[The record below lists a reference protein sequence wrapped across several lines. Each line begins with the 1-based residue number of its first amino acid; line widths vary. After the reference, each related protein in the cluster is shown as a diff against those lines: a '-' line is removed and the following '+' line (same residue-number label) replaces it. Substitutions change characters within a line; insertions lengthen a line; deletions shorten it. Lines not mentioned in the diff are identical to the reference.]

1 VPEWVADA
9 APARSSKRASRGKAA
24 TVTSAPREKGRP
36 EFAEAAAGQP
46 EPDADLREYLREWR
60 RAIAKE
66 NNIPAY
72 LVLHDSSLEEI
83 CHRQP
88 KFFAELR
95 QIPGIGERKA
105 ETYGTQILGA
115 LERFRGGARSAPVQR
130 KLAKPAEETL
140 QLLNEGRNFEEIAS
154 ARAVQVSTVAST
166 VANLVETGRIKFQ
179 EHWISKEKLS
189 VIEAA
194 CSRVSIEPFQ
204 ALKPLKDILPPEIS
218 YDDIRLVVARLR
230 AEQSGKPQ
238 DIPA

>member
-1 VPEWVADA
+1 MA
-9 APARSSKRASRGKAA
+9 AS
-24 TVTSAPREKGRP
+24 
-36 EFAEAAAGQP
+36 QP
-46 EPDADLREYLREWR
+46 EPDADLRDYLREWR
-60 RAIAKE
+60 RSVAKE

-105 ETYGTQILGA
+105 ETYGIQILGV
-115 LERFRGGARSAPVQR
+115 LERFRSGARAAPIQK

-140 QLLNEGRNFEEIAS
+140 QLLNDGRTFDEIA
-154 ARAVQVSTVAST
+154 ATREVQVSTVAST
-166 VANLVETGRIKFQ
+166 VANLVETGCIAFKQ
-179 EHWISKEKLS
+179 SWISKEKLS

-194 CSRVSIEPFQ
+194 CSRVAIEPYM

-230 AEQSGKPQ
+230 AEQAKKTG
-238 DIPA
+238 IPA